1 MRNKDVGLPCNKG
14 PIGSDFRFNERL
26 TYLSRR
32 FSVFLLGFRW
42 FSHQNSYLKTLKP
55 RFSPWWHSFLPVTQ
69 FYDIAAQLTQNALE
83 EHFIL
88 YILCSN
94 MACRVHSIEYNLR
107 SFFLLFLPPFPS
119 SPNFHTLH
127 HQHWGRRVLLM
138 QKQEEF
144 IWALPAKIE
153 PPCPQRMG
161 KGRVDWTLHPPL
173 QTCCEVKMSNI
184 AEVAIHK
191 FSLLWYS
198 PSPLQN
204 AFPSW

>member
-1 MRNKDVGLPCNKG
+1 MSVLPCKEG

-26 TYLSRR
+26 TYLSLR

-107 SFFLLFLPPFPS
+107 SFFSSFSAPPS
-119 SPNFHTLH
+119 
-127 HQHWGRRVLLM
+127 
-138 QKQEEF
+138 
-144 IWALPAKIE
+144 
-153 PPCPQRMG
+153 
-161 KGRVDWTLHPPL
+161 PPL
-173 QTCCEVKMSNI
+173 QIFILCTISTE
-184 AEVAIHK
+184 AEGYYWCRSKRNLYELCRQKLNPPARGEWGK
-191 FSLLWYS
+191 GG
-198 PSPLQN
+198 
-204 AFPSW
+204 